1 MATPRFHYRT
11 IAAGIIAATAASVL
25 ASCAPANRAPE
36 TVAVRNP
43 AVTYKYRGD
52 QELLR
57 ANQQAAA
64 FCNQYGT
71 VPQTINIISNP
82 DGTNT
87 VNFECTKGAPV
98 TVATPAPALPMVA
111 PGVVNPGLT
120 YTYRSER
127 DLLDA
132 SRRADSYCMQYGQ
145 RMVSTSSIVSNVDGS
160 RTATF
165 QCGPSVAVMP

>member
-1 MATPRFHYRT
+1 MATLRFQT
-11 IAAGIIAATAASVL
+11 IAAGIIAVTAAGVL
-25 ASCAPANRAPE
+25 ASCAPGNRAPE
-36 TVAVRNP
+36 TVAARNP

-71 VPQTINIISNP
+71 VPQTINLINNP

-87 VNFECTKGAPV
+87 VNFECVKGGPV
-98 TVATPAPALPMVA
+98 TVASPAPALPMVT

-127 DLLDA
+127 ELLDA